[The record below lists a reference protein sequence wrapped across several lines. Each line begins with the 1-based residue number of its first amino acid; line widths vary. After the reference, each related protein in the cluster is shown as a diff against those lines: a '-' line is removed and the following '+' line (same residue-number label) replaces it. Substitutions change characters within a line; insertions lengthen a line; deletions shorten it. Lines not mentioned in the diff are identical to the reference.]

1 MDYRELND
9 FELVSYV
16 RENSE
21 EANELLYD
29 KYKHLIEKNAR
40 RLLKYCNYNGLCY
53 CPNR

>member
-29 KYKHLIEKNAR
+29 KYKPLIEKNKR
-40 RLLKYCNYNGLCY
+40 
-53 CPNR
+53 